1 MRSKRLGRW
10 MSGCLIAAGVTMASG
25 WASARAED
33 FHGFDPASYDGVM
46 LSPDQLKA
54 MVADA
59 EKASPPKE
67 GKSYV
72 FGFAN
77 LERDIAF
84 GILTEHG
91 IKANADAAGI
101 DLEIADNRLDGPTAF
116 ANAQSFVRRHVDYVI
131 EFQTDANFGPIIMHT
146 FNQAGIKVI
155 AIDIPMS
162 GALFFGVNNP
172 KSGFMTGSYLAEAAK
187 AQFGD
192 KVASGYFVD
201 GILPQSGVIPLM
213 RTNGQAAGFKAVL
226 PNFPPDHIITF
237 DTKNTLEESYSQM
250 SNVLGRIPPG
260 VPIMVTGINDQA
272 VIGMV
277 RATRAAHRADELVA
291 VGSGADELDALV
303 TDDKIVASTGSF
315 PERYGNYIIPMAL
328 MQLAGKPVPPAVF
341 VHHVMVTKANVC
353 QFNAKFP
360 CKGKPVIDYV
370 FPQAAFAAYLTQL
383 QSDPALKGYANLI
396 PKD

>member
-1 MRSKRLGRW
+1 MRAKRPGVW
-10 MSGCLIAAGVTMASG
+10 AAGCLVAAGLAMSAG
-25 WASARAED
+25 ASAAAAED
-33 FHGFDPASYDGVM
+33 FHGFDPATYNGVM

-59 EKASPPKE
+59 EKVSPPKE
-67 GKSYV
+67 GSGYV

-77 LERDIAF
+77 LERDISF
-84 GILTEHG
+84 GVLTERG
-91 IKANADAAGI
+91 IKANATAAGI
-101 DLEIADNRLDGPTAF
+101 DLLVADNRLDGPTAF
-116 ANAQSFVRRHVDYVI
+116 ANAQSFVRRHVDYAI
-131 EFQTDANFGPIIMHT
+131 EFQTDVNFGPVVMHA

-155 AIDIPMS
+155 AIDIPMP

-172 KSGFMTGSYLAEAAK
+172 RSGFMTGSYLAEAAK
-187 AQFGD
+187 SEFGP
-192 KVASGYFVD
+192 KVTDGYFVD

-213 RTNGQAAGFKAVL
+213 RTNGQVAGFKAVL
-226 PNFPPDHIITF
+226 PNFPADHIISF

-277 RATRAAHRADELVA
+277 RATRAAHRADQLVA
-291 VGSGADELDALV
+291 VGSGADELAALV

-353 QFNAKFP
+353 TFNPQYP

-370 FPQAAFAAYLTQL
+370 FPQAAFNAYLTQL
-383 QSDPALKGYANLI
+383 QQDPSLKGYAELI